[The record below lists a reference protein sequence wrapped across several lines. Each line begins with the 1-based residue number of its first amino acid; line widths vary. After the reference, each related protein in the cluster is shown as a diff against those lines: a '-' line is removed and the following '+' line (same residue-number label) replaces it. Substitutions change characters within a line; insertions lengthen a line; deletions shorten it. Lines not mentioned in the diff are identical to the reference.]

1 MVVFQKAIDDNV
13 HSRYRYAPR
22 LHHISCLIYRIA
34 LGNITQG
41 GQRDRG
47 AEGSERSEGSEGQV
61 RLTRIEKAGHPVP
74 VPLTPLIFIVNI
86 LDTDGSIHHRNR

>member
-1 MVVFQKAIDDNV
+1 MFQK
-13 HSRYRYAPR
+13 
-22 LHHISCLIYRIA
+22 
-34 LGNITQG
+34 
-41 GQRDRG
+41 QR
-47 AEGSERSEGSEGQV
+47 GSEGQV